1 MSEKGKITHKE
12 LLTFSNLTNLE
23 WEFVDLESTKEGSRE
38 GRGEEKVKSSTSTQL
53 NDLLDPK
60 LFVRY
65 NSEKDLYS
73 YPYLKGKYGK
83 DIDFTDEEKV
93 EGFKEMRR
101 QAGIAMEYQEKLD
114 KNEEADFLK
123 DWEVIYGGDNYKM
136 AADYM

>member
-101 QAGIAMEYQEKLD
+101 Q
-114 KNEEADFLK
+114 
-123 DWEVIYGGDNYKM
+123 
-136 AADYM
+136 